1 MKGFKRCSNG
11 HFYKET
17 LSDCPHCAA
26 GAGSNTGS
34 SDMDRTAVNQSGGGD
49 FDKTQIFGQGN
60 VNSNDGATQ
69 VSGASNATQV
79 FGAGNAS
86 SSTGRDLDK
95 TYIGGITDEVEGTNG
110 PVSVPR
116 AARMITGWLVS
127 FTLDPMGVDYRIY
140 EGNNTIGRD
149 PSNSISITS
158 DHTISGRH
166 ANILHKKG
174 QFWIKDEMAANGTFV
189 NGTEIEIEKAFAI
202 KDGDEVKLGDTIFT
216 FKTWH

>member
-26 GAGSNTGS
+26 GAGSGSGNPDLDKTAANTS
-34 SDMDRTAVNQSGGGD
+34 AGGD

-60 VNSNDGATQ
+60 VGSNQGATQ
-69 VSGASNATQV
+69 VPGSNNATQV
-79 FGAGNAS
+79 FGAGNAGS
-86 SSTGRDLDK
+86 APVRDLNK
-95 TYIGGITDEVEGTNG
+95 TYIGGITDEGEDSNSTA
-110 PVSVPR
+110 SAPR

-140 EGNNTIGRD
+140 EGSNSIGRD
-149 PSNSISITS
+149 SDNTISIKS
-158 DHTISGRH
+158 DNTISGKHVIIVRRS
-166 ANILHKKG
+166 G
-174 QFWIKDEMAANGTFV
+174 QFWIEDAMTSNGTFI
-189 NGTEIEIEKAFAI
+189 NGEELIPRKAYSI
-202 KDGDEVKLGDTIFT
+202 KDGDEVKLGDTVFT